1 MKKTLTRIFIFA
13 LNIGTAVLVFNSASV
28 RGTDEHGSVF
38 SAADAVSKVIR
49 EHPDFPYNT
58 GKVIIEKLPTGGPSG
73 TTANVK
79 FTTKV
84 RNSGKERYIVT
95 LTKDWGITV
104 NGKYAI
110 SSWKYAVT
118 PDSVTLAECIDNDYL
133 PNMMK

>member
-13 LNIGTAVLVFNSASV
+13 FIIGTAVLVFNSASV
-28 RGTDEHGSVF
+28 RGTDKQGSVF

-49 EHPDFPYNT
+49 EHPDFPHDT

-84 RNSGKERYIVT
+84 KNFGKGRYIVT

-110 SSWKYAVT
+110 SSWKYTVA
-118 PDSVTLAECIDNDYL
+118 PDNVALIECIDNDYL
-133 PNMMK
+133 IGMMK